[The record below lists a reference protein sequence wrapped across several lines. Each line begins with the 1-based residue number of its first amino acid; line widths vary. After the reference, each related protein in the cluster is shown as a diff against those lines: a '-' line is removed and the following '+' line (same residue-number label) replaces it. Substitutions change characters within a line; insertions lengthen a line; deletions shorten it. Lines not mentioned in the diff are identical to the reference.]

1 MVGTARLAP
10 PSYTMALPSPHPPVR
25 QLNRNILIGGSVV
38 LFHVAALWA
47 LQSGLL
53 RRAVEIVVPVA
64 ILSEIMAPP
73 APKVEQP
80 PEPDQPVPPPPAKQ
94 AAARKV
100 ERTPPPAPQP
110 AAVPSPAPAREA
122 VTGVEVMLPPAPA
135 IAAAAQ
141 PAPAPAAAVDKV
153 ELPFTDADYAPNE
166 DVFRPPGIS
175 SRLGEYGTVVL
186 RVTVG
191 INGMATQVQ
200 LAKSSGYPRLD
211 NAALQGAR
219 RLRFKPAIRNGV
231 PVEFSYDFPVKYQP
245 Q

>member
-10 PSYTMALPSPHPPVR
+10 PSYTMALPSSFHPPVR
-25 QLNRNILIGGSVV
+25 QLNRNIVIGGSVV

-64 ILSEIMAPP
+64 ILSDIVAPP

-80 PEPDQPVPPPPAKQ
+80 PEPAKPAPPPPAKQ
-94 AAARKV
+94 PVAKKV
-100 ERTPPPAPQP
+100 ERPQVPAPQP
-110 AAVPSPAPAREA
+110 VAVPTPVPAREA
-122 VTGVEVMLPPAPA
+122 PTGVEVQTRPAPPVT
-135 IAAAAQ
+135 AAVE
-141 PAPAPAAAVDKV
+141 PAPAPSAAADKV
-153 ELPFTDADYAPNE
+153 ELPFIDADYASND
-166 DVFRPPGIS
+166 DVFRPPGVS

-191 INGMATQVQ
+191 VNGRATQVQ

-211 NAALQGAR
+211 NAAIQGAR

-231 PVEFSYDFPVKYQP
+231 PVEFSYDFPVKYEP
-245 Q
+245 

>member
-10 PSYTMALPSPHPPVR
+10 PSYTMALPIPLDPPVR
-25 QLNRNILIGGSVV
+25 PLNRNILIGGSVV

-64 ILSEIMAPP
+64 ILSEMVAPP

-80 PEPDQPVPPPPAKQ
+80 PEPVRPAPPPPAKQ
-94 AAARKV
+94 PAARKV
-100 ERTPPPAPQP
+100 ERANPPAPQP
-110 AAVPSPAPAREA
+110 VAAPSPVPAREAPTGVETPQSPAPAMAA
-122 VTGVEVMLPPAPA
+122 V
-135 IAAAAQ
+135 AAA
-141 PAPAPAAAVDKV
+141 PAPAPASDKV
-153 ELPFTDADYAPNE
+153 ELPFVDADYAPND

-191 INGMATQVQ
+191 VNGVATQVQ

-219 RLRFKPAIRNGV
+219 RLKFKPAIRNGV
-231 PVEFSYDFPVKYQP
+231 PVEFSYDFPVRYQP
-245 Q
+245 

>member
-1 MVGTARLAP
+1 
-10 PSYTMALPSPHPPVR
+10 MALPSPFHPPVR
-25 QLNRNILIGGSVV
+25 QLNRNIVIGGSVV

-64 ILSEIMAPP
+64 ILSEIVAPP
-73 APKVEQP
+73 APKAEQP
-80 PEPDQPVPPPPAKQ
+80 PEPVKPAPPPPAKQ
-94 AAARKV
+94 PAPRKV
-100 ERTPPPAPQP
+100 ESTRPPAPQP
-110 AAVPSPAPAREA
+110 LAVPSPVPAPEA
-122 VTGVEVMLPPAPA
+122 PTGVEVQTRPAPLT
-135 IAAAAQ
+135 AAVE
-141 PAPAPAAAVDKV
+141 PAPAPAAAADKV
-153 ELPFTDADYAPNE
+153 ALPFIDADYAPNE

-191 INGMATQVQ
+191 VNGMATQVQ

-219 RLRFKPAIRNGV
+219 RLKFKPAIRNGV

>member
-10 PSYTMALPSPHPPVR
+10 PSYTMALPVPFHPPVR

-53 RRAVEIVVPVA
+53 RRAVEMVVPVA
-64 ILSEIMAPP
+64 ILSEIVAPP

-80 PEPDQPVPPPPAKQ
+80 PEPVKPAPPPPAKQ
-94 AAARKV
+94 PVARKV
-100 ERTPPPAPQP
+100 ERPAVPAPQP
-110 AAVPSPAPAREA
+110 VAVPSPVPAPEA
-122 VTGVEVMLPPAPA
+122 PTGVEVQTRPAPSVT
-135 IAAAAQ
+135 AAV
-141 PAPAPAAAVDKV
+141 APAPAAAADKV
-153 ELPFTDADYAPNE
+153 ELPFIDADYAPNE

-191 INGMATQVQ
+191 VNGMATQVQ

-219 RLRFKPAIRNGV
+219 RLKFKPAIRNGV